1 MHQVGRQVTLPLE
14 NMYLHMTVK
23 RVTTTFLVKGGTAS
37 ANNQSSR
44 DSLRI
49 AMFHRCATMPTFP
62 NQYAACSGSIE
73 TGEMPWETALREL
86 QEETNYS
93 SRYQGKQ
100 KTLSPV
106 PPETGLYVDVDFISP
121 RSGKSSIIRVY
132 PFVVHIVDDDF
143 ELSLQGTEHD
153 TFQWMSLDE
162 VEELDRQSKTVPSLA
177 LAFHHATRGR
187 YYKQIT
193 NEGRQWASD
202 KENGEVCRLLSWL
215 MG

>member
-1 MHQVGRQVTLPLE
+1 MKLCLLE
-14 NMYLHMTVK
+14 NMYLRMTIK
-23 RVTTTFLVKGGTAS
+23 RVTTTFLVKGGS
-37 ANNQSSR
+37 SNNQASSCR
-44 DSLRI
+44 ESLRI
-49 AMFHRCATMPTFP
+49 AIFHRCATMPTFP
-62 NQYAACSGSIE
+62 NQHAACSGSIE
-73 TGEMPWETALREL
+73 TGEVPWETALREL

-93 SRYQGKQ
+93 SRSQGE
-100 KTLSPV
+100 KTSSSSI
-106 PPETGLYVDVDFISP
+106 PPEAGLYVDVDFISP

-132 PFVVHIVDDDF
+132 PFVIHIADDDF

-193 NEGRQWASD
+193 NEERQWASD
-202 KENGEVCRLLSWL
+202 KENGEFVVVVDSR
-215 MG
+215 